1 MGLQIVIED
10 APVWAKNYGILSIPP
25 EYSFVQR
32 LLATGLLISRQFN
45 PFKLSILHDIKI
57 YADVAHAISTKATQ
71 VVLDL
76 TSLFKETTLFLL

>member
-1 MGLQIVIED
+1 M
-10 APVWAKNYGILSIPP
+10 
-25 EYSFVQR
+25 
-32 LLATGLLISRQFN
+32 QFN

-71 VVLDL
+71 VVQDL